1 MAAPMTHSGPSIF
14 IPRGAPHAG
23 HGNLRIKE
31 NRDMALRAIAA
42 MSLNRVIGKE
52 GKLPWHIPEDFKW
65 FKKATSGQAVLM
77 GRKTYE
83 SLGRALPDRRNL
95 VVSRGSDLAGV
106 EMVRDLEGF
115 RPKDYPCDVWVI
127 GGAEIYRQMLGRCE
141 ELYLSVIPRV
151 FEGDTFFP
159 EFEDR
164 FELVG
169 TVLKQ
174 REFEVREYRRK
185 G

>member
-1 MAAPMTHSGPSIF
+1 
-14 IPRGAPHAG
+14 
-23 HGNLRIKE
+23 
-31 NRDMALRAIAA
+31 
-42 MSLNRVIGKE
+42 
-52 GKLPWHIPEDFKW
+52 
-65 FKKATSGQAVLM
+65 M

-83 SLGRALPDRRNL
+83 SLGRPLPNRRNL

-106 EMVRDLEGF
+106 EMVRDLEEF
-115 RPKDYPCDVWVI
+115 RAEDYPCDVWVI

-151 FEGDTFFP
+151 VEGDTFFP

-164 FELVG
+164 FESMG

-174 REFEVREYRRK
+174 PEFEVRKYRRK